1 MIALDTNALVRLLIE
16 DDAEQAKIVQF
27 VVSEEE
33 KKGRKIL
40 ILNEVLI
47 ETVWVLESV
56 YQCERKEIA
65 EFLERLVTI
74 SAYHFPDVSLIRK
87 AISRYKEKGDFAD
100 LIIVGQAEKYQAEI
114 LFSFDKK
121 FQKMFPDFV
130 TDTILGY

>member
-56 YQCERKEIA
+56 YHCERKEIA

-130 TDTILGY
+130 TDTIIGY

>member
-1 MIALDTNALVRLLIE
+1 MIALDTNALVRLLVE

-27 VVSEEE
+27 LVSEEE

-56 YQCERKEIA
+56 YHCERKEIA
-65 EFLERLVTI
+65 EFLDRLVTI
-74 SAYHFPDVSLIRK
+74 SAYHFPDVSLICK

-130 TDTILGY
+130 TDTIIAY